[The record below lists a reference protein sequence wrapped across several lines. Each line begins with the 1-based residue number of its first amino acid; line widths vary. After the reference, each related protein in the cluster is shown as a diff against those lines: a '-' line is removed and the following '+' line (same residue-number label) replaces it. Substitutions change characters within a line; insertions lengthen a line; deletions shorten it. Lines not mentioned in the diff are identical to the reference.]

1 MDAAAPAGTGWR
13 RHVNGRRRRAT
24 RGSPPEA
31 PLPVGSLETP
41 ETQQVERRLALDLAR
56 HGLLV
61 APAIVLV
68 AGLLRGMDGAA
79 SAALGLA
86 LLVLNLF
93 VAAVSLEWAARR
105 SPAALYTVALGGF
118 LVRMI
123 TILVVML
130 VADALFG
137 WADVVVLGITLF
149 VTHLG
154 LLFWELRSVSLTFA
168 APGLR
173 RDRVAVDDKGVVQ

>member
-1 MDAAAPAGTGWR
+1 VDAASA
-13 RHVNGRRRRAT
+13 V
-24 RGSPPEA
+24 
-31 PLPVGSLETP
+31 ETP
-41 ETQQVERRLALDLAR
+41 PVERRLALDLAR

-68 AGLLRGMDGAA
+68 AALVRGVDGAA
-79 SAALGLA
+79 SAALGLG

-105 SPAALYTVALGGF
+105 SPGALYTVALGGF
-118 LVRMI
+118 LLRMI

-130 VADALFG
+130 VADAFFG

-173 RDRVAVDDKGVVQ
+173 RDRVAVTDKGVVK